1 MLHRLGLK
9 IKAELV
15 GHLVDVGGASSTIN
29 PLGGAMLRNALLI
42 VSLLLASIM
51 YGQTA
56 SSPAPTGP
64 MQPLI
69 ILVGPPLSGKT
80 TFADAISRTYRIPG
94 ISVEDLIRDNASE
107 LNRLRGEG
115 MTLAEMRYDPAMS
128 RYMRERLKTADLSR
142 GITLDGY
149 PATVVQAEDL
159 KNMFSELKMKL
170 IALRLQV
177 PDDTVR
183 ERAKTTGR
191 ESDRPQIIEQRI
203 KDYHREMDAIS
214 FYFPSAKIV
223 DIDGTL
229 SEDKAWKAIQTVLDE
244 AGLKPAAQ

>member
-1 MLHRLGLK
+1 
-9 IKAELV
+9 
-15 GHLVDVGGASSTIN
+15 
-29 PLGGAMLRNALLI
+29 MLRNVLLI

-64 MQPLI
+64 VPPLI

-115 MTLAEMRYDPAMS
+115 MSLAEMRYDPAMS

-159 KNMFSELKMKL
+159 KNIFSELKMKL

>member
-1 MLHRLGLK
+1 
-9 IKAELV
+9 
-15 GHLVDVGGASSTIN
+15 
-29 PLGGAMLRNALLI
+29 
-42 VSLLLASIM
+42 
-51 YGQTA
+51 
-56 SSPAPTGP
+56 
-64 MQPLI
+64 
-69 ILVGPPLSGKT
+69 
-80 TFADAISRTYRIPG
+80 
-94 ISVEDLIRDNASE
+94 
-107 LNRLRGEG
+107 
-115 MTLAEMRYDPAMS
+115 
-128 RYMRERLKTADLSR
+128 
-142 GITLDGY
+142 
-149 PATVVQAEDL
+149 L
-159 KNMFSELKMKL
+159 KNIFSELKMKL

-244 AGLKPAAQ
+244 AGLKPAAQERRHLSKLDSDRFPWTRLNSYKRADGNTLKRTAHPGEQALGLAVRSD

>member
-1 MLHRLGLK
+1 
-9 IKAELV
+9 
-15 GHLVDVGGASSTIN
+15 
-29 PLGGAMLRNALLI
+29 MLRNALLI

-115 MTLAEMRYDPAMS
+115 MSLAEMRYDPAIS

-142 GITLDGY
+142 GMILDGY
-149 PATVVQAEDL
+149 PATLVQAEDL
-159 KNMFSELKMKL
+159 KDMFADLNLNL

-177 PDDTVR
+177 PDQTIR
-183 ERAKTTGR
+183 ERAKTTG
-191 ESDRPQIIEQRI
+191 
-203 KDYHREMDAIS
+203 
-214 FYFPSAKIV
+214 
-223 DIDGTL
+223 
-229 SEDKAWKAIQTVLDE
+229 
-244 AGLKPAAQ
+244 